1 LAASP
6 SEKPAIVRPDRDGV
20 SVIGAANPGTIAM
33 GGVLIIDDSLTVRAI
48 IEEMLAGDSD
58 LTVVGS
64 ASDVDTARRLI
75 DRHRPRVITLD
86 LAMPGIDGLTFLDE
100 LAASPHAPVL
110 VVSSQTRRGSD
121 SEHEAIE
128 RGAVACFDKAHLLS
142 HAKDFRR
149 LLKKSAKPH

>member
-1 LAASP
+1 MAASL
-6 SEKPAIVRPDRDGV
+6 SAKPAVVRLDKDR
-20 SVIGAANPGTIAM
+20 VIGMASAGAITM

-48 IEEMLAGDSD
+48 IEEMLAGDGD

-64 ASDVDTARRLI
+64 ASDVDTARAMI

-86 LAMPGIDGLTFLDE
+86 LSMPGMDGLSFLDE

-110 VVSSQTRRGSD
+110 VVSSHTRHGSD
-121 SEHEAIE
+121 TEHDAIA
-128 RGAVACFDKAHLLS
+128 RGAVACFDKARLVS

-149 LLKKSAKPH
+149 LLKKSARPH